1 MGVRHL
7 RGGSAALSYAFRK
20 RDFGRTRGIL
30 GLGKPDKVPE
40 MRPRVRSAG
49 CGEGEGPPPGGGRAP
64 RVTGDGREWA
74 LSENG
79 EGAGAELARG
89 PFPTPGRTVPRLI
102 ARHPQPRF
110 SLCEVTRPRRLF
122 SLLDLLLSVSF
133 QNFELAG
140 LRHACWSISRSSF
153 PHRSD
158 ASLPAERAAHGAL
171 TFHIFIKQCLQDF

>member
-20 RDFGRTRGIL
+20 RDFGKARGIL

-79 EGAGAELARG
+79 EGGKAQVRSWRGAPSPPPAAPSLASS
-89 PFPTPGRTVPRLI
+89 PATPSPGS
-102 ARHPQPRF
+102 AF
-110 SLCEVTRPRRLF
+110 
-122 SLLDLLLSVSF
+122 
-133 QNFELAG
+133 A
-140 LRHACWSISRSSF
+140 
-153 PHRSD
+153 
-158 ASLPAERAAHGAL
+158 
-171 TFHIFIKQCLQDF
+171 K